1 MYCSLHVHL
10 SQRWPT
16 HSYESHNSAGF
27 SILPGRQALSP
38 GILVPLV
45 TAVTTDYQAAALVGL
60 DQPPLI
66 YQFIYQYIA
75 FLP

>member
-16 HSYESHNSAGF
+16 HSYESHNSARF
-27 SILPGRQALSP
+27 SILSGRQELLS
-38 GILVPLV
+38 GFLVPLG
-45 TAVTTDYQAAALVGL
+45 TAVDYLVAALVGL

-66 YQFIYQYIA
+66 CQFIYQYRV
-75 FLP
+75 FSP